1 VCGNPKVL
9 DHVVNVGKD
18 AHEGN
23 RFADSTHGCQGS
35 AGSPHALQTE
45 SALGTYQ
52 EWSIVLWGKVGS
64 ASANPDVVRRP
75 WRALQFL
82 TCETGGQ
89 VWCFAVML
97 RCCWSLGEVDWDFRM
112 PGELDCKLR
121 TI

>member
-1 VCGNPKVL
+1 MLMK
-9 DHVVNVGKD
+9 
-18 AHEGN
+18 AI
-23 RFADSTHGCQGS
+23 GS
-35 AGSPHALQTE
+35 QIRHMAVKGQPAVPTPCRQNLPWELT
-45 SALGTYQ
+45 
-52 EWSIVLWGKVGS
+52 IVLWGKVGS